1 MNHVARAAALGT
13 AILIVALQLPAVV
26 VATQLP
32 RDVARQAFAA
42 FWVGALAQYAVCG
55 ALLGAA
61 LLASGNVLY
70 GAVGVLSFGLGIGV
84 SFLEML
90 VMFLQAYVFTLLS
103 AMYIGEAL
111 AEEH

>member
-1 MNHVARAAALGT
+1 MPAREA
-13 AILIVALQLPAVV
+13 
-26 VATQLP
+26 
-32 RDVARQAFAA
+32 
-42 FWVGALAQYAVCG
+42 
-55 ALLGAA
+55 
-61 LLASGNVLY
+61 
-70 GAVGVLSFGLGIGV
+70 VLSFGLGIGV